1 MIFSSLFKNIA
12 VCIYL
17 IAAVTPTSFADTKY
31 PKQPIKMV
39 VPFSPGGSVDS
50 SARLMQSALSKIL
63 NQTIVIDN
71 RAGAG
76 GTIGSNEVAKS
87 KPDEYT
93 LLFTASSHSI
103 NPSLYKLLFDTA
115 SDFLPVSKIAS
126 APQVLVANKNFAH
139 KSLSELMNLSQ
150 EESKSINYASG
161 GIGTP
166 GHMAGELFKAR
177 SGAQF
182 LHIPYRGGAPAAL
195 DVIGGQVPLLWVSLP
210 AVSAYIQS
218 GELIALAV
226 STKERSRSFPDIP
239 SVSEFIPDFD
249 VDIWYAI
256 FAPAGTPTHVL
267 NVLSD
272 AIGKVNEQPDIQN
285 AFSAQG
291 FTYLGSSRVEL
302 ADTMTR
308 ELQLWADLIQ
318 RSGIKAEN

>member
-1 MIFSSLFKNIA
+1 MIISNLFKNIA

-17 IAAVTPTSFADTKY
+17 IAAVTPISFADTKY

-39 VPFSPGGSVDS
+39 VPFSPGGSVDL

-71 RAGAG
+71 RTGAG

-87 KPDEYT
+87 KPDGYT

-115 SDFLPVSKIAS
+115 TDFLPVSKIAS

-139 KSLSELMNLSQ
+139 KSLSELMNLSH

-182 LHIPYRGGAPAAL
+182 PHIPYRGGAPAAL

-226 STKERSRSFPDIP
+226 STKERSRFFPEIP

-256 FAPAGTPTHVL
+256 FAPADTPKHVL

-272 AIGKVNEQPDIQN
+272 AIAKVNEQPNIQN
-285 AFSAQG
+285 AFNAQG